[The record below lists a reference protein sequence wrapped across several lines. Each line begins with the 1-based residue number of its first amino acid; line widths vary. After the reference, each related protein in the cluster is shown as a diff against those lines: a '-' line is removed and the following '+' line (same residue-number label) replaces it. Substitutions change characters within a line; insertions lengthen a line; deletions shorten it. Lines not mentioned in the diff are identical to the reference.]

1 MSKFERTLN
10 PSEVALPPMMQ
21 PLDTVL
27 KTYMKLDP
35 KTGENIEVPMELD
48 LEVVQREFPHGQ
60 GKFEVLHN
68 NQLSR
73 SLMTGNFENAAST
86 GGVTKYEG
94 TFLNDPHKEQPLPHG
109 QGIRENP
116 DGSTYAGQWK
126 DGFPHGRGEWKAP
139 SPSCESYVGEWKKG
153 KKHGFGLQNFA
164 TGDSYEGDYADGK
177 FQDRGK
183 YTYANGDVFQGI
195 YDKGLKVSGS
205 FYFKDGRVSTRKWE
219 NGKLLSSQDFDT
231 RSKEYNPT
239 VSHHQIHAPDRNVYG
254 AKVSFGMVSPRG
266 VKI

>member
-1 MSKFERTLN
+1 
-10 PSEVALPPMMQ
+10 
-21 PLDTVL
+21 
-27 KTYMKLDP
+27 
-35 KTGENIEVPMELD
+35 
-48 LEVVQREFPHGQ
+48 
-60 GKFEVLHN
+60 
-68 NQLSR
+68 
-73 SLMTGNFENAAST
+73 
-86 GGVTKYEG
+86 
-94 TFLNDPHKEQPLPHG
+94 
-109 QGIRENP
+109 
-116 DGSTYAGQWK
+116 
-126 DGFPHGRGEWKAP
+126 
-139 SPSCESYVGEWKKG
+139 VGEWKKG

-164 TGDSYEGDYADGK
+164 TGDSYEGDWADGK

-219 NGKLLSSQDFDT
+219 NGKLLSCQDFDS
-231 RSKEYNPT
+231 RRKVYNPT